1 MIVTGIDCGKLGC
14 VVHVDTDSGE
24 VLVLPS
30 WAEYVT
36 AKEYQPALMLGSLVR
51 WGRPSLV
58 AIEKQHSMPR
68 MGSTSALTTGFGFGL
83 WVGLCTGIG
92 APYRIVRAVDWQRG
106 IGVERTKDKAQIKAR
121 VQAQVAA
128 LLPSLD
134 MPRARAKREAV
145 ADAAG
150 IALWA
155 RMEAR
160 G

>member
-1 MIVTGIDCGKLGC
+1 MIVTGIDCGKMGC
-14 VVHVDTDSGE
+14 VVHIDTDSGE

-36 AKEYQPALMLGSLVR
+36 SKEYQPAFMLDALTR

-68 MGSTSALTTGFGFGL
+68 MGSTSALTTGYGFGL
-83 WVGLCTGIG
+83 WVGLCAGIG
-92 APYRIVRAVDWQRG
+92 TPYRIVRAVDWQRG
-106 IGVERTKDKAQIKAR
+106 IGVERCADKAQVKAR

-134 MPRARAKREAV
+134 MPRAKAKREAV

-155 RMEAR
+155 RKQA
-160 G
+160 